1 MCNQAD
7 HRRAGED
14 TGITESGDRWH
25 SDMLRHGLL
34 ASDRRVEDRHD
45 IGATGTHE
53 GKSQYTHAP
62 DRYKRSERQASSRAE
77 AAKDDDGAAADPL
90 YDSVTREPTDGHG

>member
-34 ASDRRVEDRHD
+34 TPDRSVEDRHD

-53 GKSQYTHAP
+53 GKSEHGRAQEWYEH
-62 DRYKRSERQASSRAE
+62 SERQSSSRAE
-77 AAKDDDGAAADPL
+77 AAKGDDRGTAGPMHD
-90 YDSVTREPTDGHG
+90 TRRP